1 MNITEK
7 LLSMKDEQYK
17 AFHSKLMPTVDEN
30 RVIGIRIPVLRKFA
44 KELSAEQ
51 AKEFMQGLP
60 HFYYEENNLHAFL
73 IERIGDYD
81 ECIKAV
87 NAFLPFVDNWATC
100 DSLRPKVFKKHLPEL
115 LEYIKIW
122 ITSKET
128 YTVRFGLEMLMCY
141 YLDEAFKP
149 EYLSLAAGVKS
160 EEYYVNMM
168 LAWFFATA
176 LAKQYDSAI
185 AFIESNK
192 LDIWVHNKTIQKA
205 TESYRITDE
214 QKVYLKTLK
223 RINNELHY

>member
-44 KELSAEQ
+44 KELSYEQ
-51 AKEFMQGLP
+51 AKEFMSALP

-115 LEYIKIW
+115 LEQIKIW

-149 EYLSLAAGVKS
+149 EYLTLAAGVKS

-205 TESYRITDE
+205 VESYRITDE

-223 RINNELHY
+223 RINNELQY

>member
-7 LLSMKDEQYK
+7 LLSMQDLEYK
-17 AFHSKLMPTVDEN
+17 AFHSKLMPTVDGN

-44 KELSAEQ
+44 KELSDEH
-51 AKEFMQGLP
+51 AKKFMQGLP

-73 IERIGDYD
+73 IERIGDYN

-115 LEYIKIW
+115 LEQIKIW
-122 ITSKET
+122 ITAKDT
-128 YTVRFGLEMLMCY
+128 YTVRFALEMLMCH
-141 YLDEAFKP
+141 YLDEAFSP
-149 EYLSLAAGVKS
+149 EYLTLAASVKS

-176 LAKQYDSAI
+176 LAKQYDSTI
-185 AFIESNK
+185 SFVENNS
-192 LDIWVHNKTIQKA
+192 LDVWVHNKTIQKA
-205 TESYRITDE
+205 TESYRISDE
-214 QKVYLKTLK
+214 QKGYLKTLK
-223 RINNELHY
+223 RN

>member
-51 AKEFMQGLP
+51 AKEFMSALP

-100 DSLRPKVFKKHLPEL
+100 DSLRPKVFKKHLSEL
-115 LEYIKIW
+115 LEQIKIW
-122 ITSKET
+122 INSDHV

-149 EYLSLAAGVKS
+149 EYLTLAASVKS

-185 AFIESNK
+185 AFIENNT
-192 LDIWVHNKTIQKA
+192 LDKWTHNKTIQKA
-205 TESYRITDE
+205 VESYRITDE
-214 QKVYLKTLK
+214 QKQYLKTLK
-223 RINNELHY
+223 RN